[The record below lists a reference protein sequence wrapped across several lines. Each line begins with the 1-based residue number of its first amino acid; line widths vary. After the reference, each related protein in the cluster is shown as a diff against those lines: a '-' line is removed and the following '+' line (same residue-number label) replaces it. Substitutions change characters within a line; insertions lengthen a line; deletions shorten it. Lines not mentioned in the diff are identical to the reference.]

1 MKGINRSSHPRI
13 VTVVMASIFAL
24 LLSLVLP
31 VSAQDEHPL
40 AGQDIEMAILGVGG
54 WLPSSLGAEMAN
66 ELFAPYA
73 EENYGYSVS
82 FSFDGAP
89 FDSLFQL
96 AAASLATGSN
106 EYNIIISDS
115 QWLGALSTPG
125 WIVDIDELIANGIP
139 EMGIAPQPGLD
150 IEPFDPVVRSTYQV
164 FPDGSDEIWGLP
176 QEGDVQALFVRTDLL
191 NDPEEQAAFE
201 AEYGR
206 PLPQT
211 FEDFEVLTMTEFE
224 DIAAFFTRPEDNLYG
239 ISLQYSRGYDF
250 HSMQLYPFMWS
261 QGGEIWNPETRE
273 VWGVLNTDLN
283 AQAMEWN
290 RRMLQYNPP
299 NALSVGIGEGVDVFT
314 QGNVFASLQWA
325 AVGLVMLTDE
335 NRDDVMIVPPPL
347 FEGPDGELTRIYSM
361 GGQPWVLNTFN
372 TPEQM
377 RVAVDFL
384 NWWYLPETQL
394 EYARRGGNP
403 TDATTLNNPEF
414 DSINPWNRA
423 FKYMLQD
430 NRARDFWHEPNYQEM
445 LALQQEAFTAYVAG
459 DTDDA
464 LLVLQWIACEQQ
476 EILFDNGRT
485 DIEPPA
491 ECDDIDD
498 YIG

>member
-1 MKGINRSSHPRI
+1 
-13 VTVVMASIFAL
+13 
-24 LLSLVLP
+24 
-31 VSAQDEHPL
+31 
-40 AGQDIEMAILGVGG
+40 
-54 WLPSSLGAEMAN
+54 
-66 ELFAPYA
+66 
-73 EENYGYSVS
+73 
-82 FSFDGAP
+82 
-89 FDSLFQL
+89 
-96 AAASLATGSN
+96 
-106 EYNIIISDS
+106 
-115 QWLGALSTPG
+115 
-125 WIVDIDELIANGIP
+125 
-139 EMGIAPQPGLD
+139 
-150 IEPFDPVVRSTYQV
+150 
-164 FPDGSDEIWGLP
+164 
-176 QEGDVQALFVRTDLL
+176 
-191 NDPEEQAAFE
+191 
-201 AEYGR
+201 
-206 PLPQT
+206 
-211 FEDFEVLTMTEFE
+211 
-224 DIAAFFTRPEDNLYG
+224 
-239 ISLQYSRGYDF
+239 
-250 HSMQLYPFMWS
+250 MWS

>member
-1 MKGINRSSHPRI
+1 MKGSSKSYHRRVGILLIITI
-13 VTVVMASIFAL
+13 VASL
-24 LLSLVLP
+24 LAVGFP
-31 VSAQDEHPL
+31 ASAQEEHPL
-40 AGQDIEMAILGVGG
+40 AGQTFEMGILGIDG
-54 WLPSSLGAEMAN
+54 WLPSSLGAGMAN

-73 EENYGYSVS
+73 KEHYGYDVS
-82 FSFDGAP
+82 FTFDGAP
-89 FDSLFQL
+89 FDGLFQL
-96 AAASLATGSN
+96 AATSLSTGSN

-125 WIVDIDELIANGIP
+125 WIVDIDDLIENGIP
-139 EMGIAPQPGLD
+139 EMGIDPQPGLD

-176 QEGDVQALFVRTDLL
+176 EEGDVQALFVRTDLL
-191 NDPEEQAAFE
+191 LDPEERAAFE

-206 PLPQT
+206 PLPET

-224 DIAAFFTRPEDNLYG
+224 DIAAFFTRPEEDLYG
-239 ISLQYSRGYDF
+239 ISMQYSRGYDYY
-250 HSMQLYPFMWS
+250 SMQLYPFMWS
-261 QGGEIWNPETRE
+261 RGGEIWNPETRE
-273 VWGVLNTDLN
+273 VWGYLNTDVN
-283 AQAMEWN
+283 AQALEWS
-290 RRMLQYNPP
+290 RRMLEYNPP
-299 NALSVGIGEGVDVFT
+299 GALSVGIGDGVDVFT
-314 QGNVFASLQWA
+314 QGNAFASLQWA

-335 NRDDVMIVPPPL
+335 NRDNVMIVPPPL

-361 GGQPWVLNTFN
+361 GGQPWVLNAYN

-394 EYARRGGNP
+394 EYAHRGGNP

-423 FKYMLQD
+423 YKYMLQD

-445 LALQQEAFTAYVAG
+445 LALQQEAFTAYAAG
-459 DTDDA
+459 DTDNA
-464 LLVLQWIACEQQ
+464 MRVLEWVACQQQ
-476 EILFDNGRT
+476 EILFNNGRSEV
-485 DIEPPA
+485 EPPE

-498 YIG
+498 YVD